1 MALFLAGPR
10 PTSRAESNGWR
21 QTRQWQQGIAF
32 DLISSL
38 HSLPELWTKQ
48 HLSIPWQLLLFPCA
62 CACPEHSHH
71 STTSQSELSGWWDAQ
86 KTSLSSLMMRY
97 RICHNGTYGGGLS
110 KLIKNWH
117 VKSISKV
124 NFQTDQWDDLIHQT
138 ATQTC
143 ARSRARPCS
152 LQPSESHTTGT
163 AQKRDNSHPV
173 SSRGQDRGN
182 EKVGQG

>member
-1 MALFLAGPR
+1 MTARHSFWLDLLAPLFTRTVDKATFINPLTAAPLSLCLCL
-10 PTSRAESNGWR
+10 SRTLSPQHHLTVRAVR
-21 QTRQWQQGIAF
+21 MVRC
-32 DLISSL
+32 
-38 HSLPELWTKQ
+38 TKDQ
-48 HLSIPWQLLLFPCA
+48 PFLLDD
-62 CACPEHSHH
+62 EIH
-71 STTSQSELSGWWDAQ
+71 
-86 KTSLSSLMMRY
+86 
-97 RICHNGTYGGGLS
+97 ICHNSTYGGGLS

-163 AQKRDNSHPV
+163 ARKRDNSHPV